1 MKEQDVKQVYKT
13 LQLEKDGFGEVQIS
27 GEVVASIAGLA
38 ALEVNGIQSTIGS
51 MATELA
57 GKFGVRNF
65 GKGVKAYIEDEEV
78 TVDMNVNMKYGYNIL
93 KTCSQVQEKVKQA
106 VESMTGL
113 SVNHVNIYIS
123 GVAVEKE

>member
-13 LQLEKDGFGEVQIS
+13 LQLEKGGFGEVQIS

-57 GKFGVRNF
+57 GKFGVKNNF

-93 KTCSQVQEKVKQA
+93 KTCSQVQEKVKYDRSFRKA
-106 VESMTGL
+106 C
-113 SVNHVNIYIS
+113 
-123 GVAVEKE
+123 

>member
-38 ALEVNGIQSTIGS
+38 ALEVGGIQSTIGS

-57 GKFGVRNF
+57 GTFGGRNF

-113 SVNHVNIYIS
+113 SVKHVNIYIS
-123 GVAVEKE
+123 GVAVDKE

>member
-65 GKGVKAYIEDEEV
+65 GKGVKTYIEDEEV

-113 SVNHVNIYIS
+113 SVKHVNIYIS

>member
-1 MKEQDVKQVYKT
+1 MIDKEVILVMKEQDVKQVYKT

-57 GKFGVRNF
+57 GNFGVRNF
-65 GKGVKAYIEDEEV
+65 GKGVKAYIER
-78 TVDMNVNMKYGYNIL
+78 
-93 KTCSQVQEKVKQA
+93 
-106 VESMTGL
+106 
-113 SVNHVNIYIS
+113 
-123 GVAVEKE
+123 

>member
-51 MATELA
+51 MGHRACREIW
-57 GKFGVRNF
+57 R
-65 GKGVKAYIEDEEV
+65 
-78 TVDMNVNMKYGYNIL
+78 
-93 KTCSQVQEKVKQA
+93 
-106 VESMTGL
+106 
-113 SVNHVNIYIS
+113 
-123 GVAVEKE
+123 KEFRKRR